1 MIGEFGEITKSYTVT
16 FTRTSKH
23 SAARFW
29 RAITEPD
36 EIAKWM
42 GGPAKVDMR
51 VGGEW
56 FVDFPNDGDGDL
68 TGVIVRVEPGRVL
81 TFVWGLSVVE
91 WTISEADGGHGGT
104 LIDAVIDCD
113 PRELGYGYTGWTNA
127 LLQRYLAEVHGL
139 TVSRKSVSLALTRL
153 DIRWKR
159 PRHQLALRPE
169 TWRQS
174 KGGSNAAWTRRTAPS
189 C

>member
-42 GGPAKVDMR
+42 GGPAKVDLR

-56 FVDFPNDGDGDL
+56 FADFPNDGDGDL

-91 WTISEADGGHGGT
+91 WTISEADGGCT
-104 LIDAVIDCD
+104 
-113 PRELGYGYTGWTNA
+113 YGFVQTG
-127 LLQRYLAEVHGL
+127 LADRGEDEEGL
-139 TVSRKSVSLALTRL
+139 PAGWHEFLDRL
-153 DIRWKR
+153 DRHLDGVYLTDEEHKANWEALKPPYRARLETAIR
-159 PRHQLALRPE
+159 
-169 TWRQS
+169 
-174 KGGSNAAWTRRTAPS
+174 
-189 C
+189 